1 MKSALCHVHFKYLM
15 LLEEMRSAT
24 VRPQP
29 GAFLGCA
36 RMEMFWNFKCAT
48 RLADLLPLE
57 NPSNLGEKLALFNS
71 FWTNLTLR
79 LTPPVGQFLCL
90 IRCGKN
96 PVG

>member
-36 RMEMFWNFKCAT
+36 RMEMFWKFKCGAP
-48 RLADLLPLE
+48 LAELLRLE
-57 NPSNLGEKLALFNS
+57 NLRNSGENLKFVLFISDNCDTETDATCGTISVSNLL
-71 FWTNLTLR
+71 W
-79 LTPPVGQFLCL
+79 
-90 IRCGKN
+90 
-96 PVG
+96 

>member
-36 RMEMFWNFKCAT
+36 RMEMFWKEVQVRRSARRTAAFGKSVKFRRKMKFVLFISDNCDTETDAICGT
-48 RLADLLPLE
+48 ISV
-57 NPSNLGEKLALFNS
+57 SNLL
-71 FWTNLTLR
+71 W
-79 LTPPVGQFLCL
+79 
-90 IRCGKN
+90 
-96 PVG
+96 